1 MGSLLTETD
10 LRKKQSDSDFIKS
23 LPSQLMMIWGIGEEK
38 TSRDV
43 AHLHHCY
50 VTAFSNIGLHF

>member
-1 MGSLLTETD
+1 MGSLLTEID

-43 AHLHHCY
+43 AHLRHCY